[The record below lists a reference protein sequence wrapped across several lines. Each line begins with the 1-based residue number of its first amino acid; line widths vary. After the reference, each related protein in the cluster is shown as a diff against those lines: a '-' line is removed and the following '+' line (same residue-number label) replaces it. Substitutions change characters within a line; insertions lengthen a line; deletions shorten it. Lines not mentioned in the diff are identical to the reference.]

1 MSPVTSEPTSIA
13 AAIARRAATEPD
25 RVVLV
30 HVAADGTERRF
41 TWAELDRRSS
51 QLAGALADRG
61 LGFGDRLG
69 IGLPNTPHFVL
80 AAFAAWKLGAVPVP
94 MRWDLPEWELERL
107 RATIDGRVHLGVD
120 DLGWI
125 DATAERDVPDLPD
138 VVSPH
143 VSGLCSSGST
153 GTPKIIV
160 SNRLGV
166 IDPIHHAPFIE
177 LWGVKVP
184 RPQTPIVLGP
194 MYHINGFHGLSQLVG
209 GDQVVVMERF
219 DAALVVDL
227 IERHRVTQFPCT
239 PTMLK
244 RIADLPGIDERDLS
258 SIVWIMVGSAPMPPY
273 LMHRWAEL
281 IGAEKIVMAYG
292 STEQLGMTAIRGD
305 EWMAHEGTVGRPL
318 PGTEVK
324 ILGPDGAEVPV
335 GEIGDVYLRSSNFL
349 GATYLGDATPIPMTD
364 DGFGTVGDMGYV
376 DGEGYLYLV
385 DRRVDLII
393 TGGANVFP
401 AEVEMALMEHPGVAD
416 VVVIGL
422 LDDEWGRRV
431 HAVIE
436 PADASTP
443 PTFDDVRAWAKARL
457 AAYKVPKSIEV
468 VDAIPRSAATKVNRR
483 ALLDTRGG

>member
-1 MSPVTSEPTSIA
+1 MTSQTVSIA
-13 AAIARRAATEPD
+13 AAIAQRAATEAD

-30 HVAADGTERRF
+30 HVAADGTERTF

-51 QLAGALADRG
+51 QLAGALAERG

-69 IGLPNTPHFVL
+69 IALANTPHFVL
-80 AAFAAWKLGAVPVP
+80 AGFAAWKLGAVPVP
-94 MRWDLPEWELERL
+94 MRWDLPDWELERL
-107 RATIDGRVHLGVD
+107 RQTIDATVHLGVD
-120 DLGWI
+120 DVAWI
-125 DATAERDVPDLPD
+125 DATAEREVPLLPD

-153 GTPKIIV
+153 GTPKIII
-160 SNRLGV
+160 SNRRGV

-177 LWGVKVP
+177 LWGAKVP

-209 GDQVVVMERF
+209 GDEVIVMERF

-244 RIADLPGIDERDLS
+244 RIADLPDIDRRDLS
-258 SIVWIMVGSAPMPPY
+258 SIVWFMVGSAPMPPY

-305 EWMAHEGTVGRPL
+305 EWMEHEGTVGRPL

-324 ILGPDGAEVPV
+324 IFDPNGDPVPT

-349 GATYLGDATPIPMTD
+349 GATYLGDATPIPMTA

-376 DGEGYLYLV
+376 DDEGYLYLV

-401 AEVEMALMEHPGVAD
+401 AEVENALAEHGKVAD

-422 LDDEWGRRV
+422 LDEEWGRRV

-436 PADASTP
+436 AADPTDP
-443 PTFDDVRAWAKARL
+443 PTFEEIKAYAKGRL
-457 AAYKVPKSIEV
+457 APYKVPKSIEI
-468 VDAIPRSAATKVNRR
+468 VDAIPRSEAMKVNRGR
-483 ALLDTRGG
+483 MVEERGG

>member
-1 MSPVTSEPTSIA
+1 VTSEAISIS
-13 AAIARRAATEPD
+13 AAIAEQVAADPD
-25 RVVLV
+25 RAVLV
-30 HVAADGTERRF
+30 HVGPDGAEQAF

-51 QLAGALADRG
+51 QLAAEMADRG
-61 LGFGDRLG
+61 LAFGDRLG

-80 AAFAAWKLGAVPVP
+80 AALAAWKLGAIPVP
-94 MRWDLPEWELERL
+94 MRWDLPDWELERL
-107 RATIDGRVHLGVD
+107 RQTVDGRLHLGVD
-120 DLGWI
+120 DIGWI
-125 DATAERDVPDLPD
+125 DATAERAVPTFAD

-153 GTPKIIV
+153 GTPKIII
-160 SNRLGV
+160 SNRRGV
-166 IDPIHHAPFIE
+166 IDPIHHGPFIE
-177 LWGVKVP
+177 LWRVKVP

-209 GDQVVVMERF
+209 GDEVVVMEKF

-227 IERHRVTQFPCT
+227 IERHGVTQFPCT

-244 RIADLPGIDERDLS
+244 RIADLPDIDRRDLS
-258 SIVWIMVGSAPMPPY
+258 TIVWIMVGSAPMPPY

-305 EWMAHEGTVGRPL
+305 EWMEHEGTVGRPL

-324 ILGPDGAEVPV
+324 ILDTDGVEVPN
-335 GEIGDVYLRSSNFL
+335 GETGDVFLRSSNFL
-349 GATYLGDATPIPMTD
+349 GATYLGDAAPIPMTD

-376 DGEGYLYLV
+376 DDEGYLYLV

-401 AEVEMALMEHPGVAD
+401 AEVEIALMEHPGVAD

-422 LDDEWGRRV
+422 LDEEWGRRV

-436 PADASTP
+436 AADPDRPPA
-443 PTFDDVRAWAKARL
+443 FEEIRAYAKGRL
-457 AAYKVPKSIEV
+457 AAYKVPKSIEIV
-468 VDAIPRSAATKVNRR
+468 AAIPRSAATKVNRR
-483 ALLDTRGG
+483 ALIDARGG